1 MVKKERQQEESY
13 HILTEGFEAQSPNI
27 LAVRIN
33 RFIREN
39 NIKPSDFIDIKY
51 SSFFKADNNE
61 MSYTAIL
68 IFKETTR
75 EEQSEEEQQQPPTT
89 DEIF

>member
-68 IFKETTR
+68 IFKETTK
-75 EEQSEEEQQQPPTT
+75 EEQSEEEQQ
-89 DEIF
+89 